1 MLKKFYI
8 GGIVGSA
15 SLSYVLYLSND
26 KTGLLILL
34 GIFAP
39 VFMSFLNIVLI
50 ELIHGYFG
58 NQVTNYF
65 NIFQFLIK
73 SVFMLLMSYL
83 GVKTFNLNF
92 KYYIP
97 LLCVTWFSFHIVEGF
112 FVQNLLQK
120 EK

>member
-65 NIFQFLIK
+65 NIFHVRIWVIAFRCIRN
-73 SVFMLLMSYL
+73 
-83 GVKTFNLNF
+83 GT
-92 KYYIP
+92 
-97 LLCVTWFSFHIVEGF
+97 
-112 FVQNLLQK
+112 
-120 EK
+120 